1 MQRCVGKG
9 NGRWWAAVGDGA
21 KAIEEV
27 GNIGEGVGQLSANSL
42 SDVIERMAREKL
54 PNRST
59 MGSYV
64 QQLSYSFLP
73 RN

>member
-9 NGRWWAAVGDGA
+9 NGRWWAAVGDRA

-54 PNRST
+54 PNR
-59 MGSYV
+59 
-64 QQLSYSFLP
+64 
-73 RN
+73 